1 MRDDTPDP
9 ELAIGGVFEQLPSA
23 GVVERVELVR
33 EFLASLLGS

>member
-1 MRDDTPDP
+1 VTIPPTLSWR
-9 ELAIGGVFEQLPSA
+9 LGGVFEQLPSA